1 MSSTTTTITHP
12 DGTTVSTTT
21 ASAAAR
27 CGGSVKIYGMSL
39 SGNVIPPA
47 LLALDTGAGEFVH
60 KSIMGDSEMKTPEM
74 LKCNPWCACPH
85 AKKLCPE
92 VAAAALRESTRSQAP
107 DPVDERR

>member
-85 AKKLCPE
+85 APRLQP
-92 VAAAALRESTRSQAP
+92 P
-107 DPVDERR
+107 P